1 MPEKETKV
9 TTQVASDYL
18 YTEDIGEYADGIAD
32 IINAGYH
39 IVKMG
44 EVGGFLYAVYIMPP
58 EAEEPEEETHAVQ

>member
-1 MPEKETKV
+1 MPEKETRVTNKV
-9 TTQVASDYL
+9 ESDYL

-44 EVGGFLYAVYIMPP
+44 EVAGFLYAVYIMPP
-58 EAEEPEEETHAVQ
+58 AEEAEEEANAVQ